1 MKTSEDPRIQEFAR
15 ILVEKGA
22 EVEEGDNVYILAK
35 SLESLALFEEVRRQ
49 VIEKGGFPHEHL
61 LYDSQIGSEGMDR
74 DWMRHASEEQLE
86 TVSEAKEK
94 ELEEMDAYIRIG
106 GSDNSQEL
114 SGIDPS
120 KVSKRK
126 KSTQDLLDMRL
137 GTKWVATR
145 FPTDSM
151 AQTAGMSTHEMEEFV
166 FSAVND
172 TDWGDLEQKNQRV
185 KEAFDD
191 AEKVRIVGEGTDLE
205 LSLSGRKGVK
215 ASGGN
220 NIPDGEVF
228 YAPVKDSLNGR
239 IEFTYPGIIQG
250 TEVHGIRLEFENGRV
265 TDFSAEKNEEF
276 LEEMIG
282 TDEGARYV
290 GELGIGTNRNIQ
302 DYVGETLFDEKI
314 GGSIHLALGRA
325 YERCVPEDGERN
337 ISGIHWDIVKD
348 LRPEFGG
355 GQLIIDG
362 EVVQED
368 GDWVF

>member
-1 MKTSEDPRIQEFAR
+1 MKTTRDPRIQEFAR
-15 ILVEKGA
+15 ILVERGA
-22 EVEEGDNVYILAK
+22 EVEDGDNVYMLAK
-35 SLESLALFEEVRRQ
+35 SLESLPLFEEVRRQ

-61 LYDSQIGSEGMDR
+61 LYDSQIGSEGMDH
-74 DWMRHASEEQLE
+74 DWMENASEEQLE
-86 TVSEAKEK
+86 TVSEAKTR

-120 KVSKRK
+120 KVSRRK
-126 KSTQDLLDMRL
+126 KATEELLDVRL
-137 GTKWVATR
+137 GKKWVATR
-145 FPTDSM
+145 FPTASM
-151 AQTAGMSTHEMEEFV
+151 AQTAGMSTQELESFV

-172 TDWGDLEQKNQRV
+172 TDWEELEDKNQRV

-191 AEKVRIVGEGTDLE
+191 AETVRIVGEGTDLE
-205 LSLSGRKGVK
+205 LSLSGREGVK

-228 YAPVKDSLNGR
+228 YAPVKDSLNGH
-239 IEFTYPGIIQG
+239 IQFTYPEIIQG
-250 TEVHGIRLEFENGRV
+250 TEVPGIRLEFENGRV

-276 LEEMIG
+276 LEQMLD

-325 YERCVPEDGERN
+325 YERCVPEGEERN
-337 ISGIHWDIVKD
+337 TSGIHWDIVKD
-348 LRPEFGG
+348 LRKRKGG
-355 GQLIIDG
+355 GKLIVNG